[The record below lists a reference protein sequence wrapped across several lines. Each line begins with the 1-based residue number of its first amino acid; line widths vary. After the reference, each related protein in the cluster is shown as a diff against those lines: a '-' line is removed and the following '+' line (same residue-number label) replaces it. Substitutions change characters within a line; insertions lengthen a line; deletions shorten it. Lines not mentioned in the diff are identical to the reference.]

1 MKSANPIQ
9 VALVSAGSSE
19 SSSTT
24 ALVRQI
30 GAAVREMLENEGAL
44 VEVHLVNLREVG
56 RDLGIGL
63 ATGMISDD
71 LRADL
76 QIVEE
81 ADAVVAGT
89 PVYKAGMSGL
99 FKSFWDLVADDAILA
114 TPVVLAATAGT
125 PRHGLVPDAEM
136 RSLFAYLRALTVPT
150 SVFVAT
156 EDSAYPSAVKKR
168 VERAATELA
177 TLAALNVKHALR
189 NQEKSEYRRTFPDHQ
204 VTTESV
210 DAGIDFDS
218 DLMRLA
224 AGGA

>member
-1 MKSANPIQ
+1 MQNASPIQ

-19 SSSTT
+19 NSSTT

-30 GAAVREMLENEGAL
+30 GGAVKDRMEAEGAV
-44 VEVHLVNLREVG
+44 VEVRLVNLRDVG
-56 RDLGIGL
+56 RDVGIGV
-63 ATGMISDD
+63 ATGMISDN
-71 LRADL
+71 LRGLL
-76 QIVEE
+76 QTVEK

-99 FKSFWDLVADDAILA
+99 FKSFWDLASDDAVLA

-125 PRHGLVPDAEM
+125 PRHALVPDVEM

-156 EDSAYPSAVKKR
+156 EDAANPSAVRKR
-168 VERAATELA
+168 VERAASELA
-177 TLAALNVKHALR
+177 VLTVLNVKQILR
-189 NQEKSEYRRTFPDHQ
+189 DQEKSGYRRSFPNQ
-204 VTTESV
+204 ETATEPV

-224 AGGA
+224 AGGV

>member
-30 GAAVREMLENEGAL
+30 GAAVKETLEDEGAL

-76 QIVEE
+76 QFVEQ

-114 TPVVLAATAGT
+114 TPVV
-125 PRHGLVPDAEM
+125 
-136 RSLFAYLRALTVPT
+136 
-150 SVFVAT
+150 
-156 EDSAYPSAVKKR
+156 
-168 VERAATELA
+168 
-177 TLAALNVKHALR
+177 
-189 NQEKSEYRRTFPDHQ
+189 
-204 VTTESV
+204 
-210 DAGIDFDS
+210 
-218 DLMRLA
+218 
-224 AGGA
+224 